1 MAADPSQRV
10 GSHFSHSVMDDCRE
24 SFPMSFDKNSDL
36 SRRCAIKG
44 GLLAAMGAA
53 LPSSLLAADNK
64 SLPIIQKAIP
74 STGQKLPAIGIG
86 TNEFASVAYGG
97 NSRGGTAY
105 TTVRDVLKRMY
116 ELGGTVI
123 DAASAYGDSEV
134 QIGKAL
140 EESGLAQKMF
150 VATKFDAPGLGA
162 VKDGVYGQASIE
174 RSFERLHK
182 VDLMFVHLLAGAE
195 AMMPVLLDL
204 KKQGRVRYIG
214 LTNVFRNQDHPLLAG
229 FMRKYPL
236 DFVQV
241 PYAIEDRAVEQEI
254 LPLAKQRKIAVMGV
268 VPFSSN
274 RGNLVVKAGK
284 KPLPKWAA
292 DLNISS
298 WGQFLLKYAISH
310 PTITCVASGTTNID
324 HVVDNQAAARGPI
337 PDAATRRRMEEY
349 WASIV

>member
-1 MAADPSQRV
+1 M
-10 GSHFSHSVMDDCRE
+10 E
-24 SFPMSFDKNSDL
+24 NFPMSYEKNSEL
-36 SRRCAIKG
+36 SRRGVLKG
-44 GLLAAMGAA
+44 GLLAAVSAMVS
-53 LPSSLLAADNK
+53 SSLLAADNK
-64 SLPIIQKAIP
+64 NLPIIQKAIP
-74 STGQKLPAIGIG
+74 STGQRLPVIGIG
-86 TNEFASVAYGG
+86 TNEFASATYGG
-97 NSRGGTAY
+97 NARGGTEYSA
-105 TTVRDVLKRMY
+105 VRDVLKRMY

-140 EESGLAQKMF
+140 EELGLTKKMF
-150 VATKFDAPGLGA
+150 IATKFDAPGLGA
-162 VKDGVYGQASIE
+162 VKDGVSGQASIE

-182 VDLMFVHLLAGAE
+182 VDLMFIHLLAGAE

-241 PYAIEDRAVEQEI
+241 PYSIEDRAVEQEI
-254 LPLAKQRKIAVMGV
+254 LPLAKQRKMAVMGV

-274 RGNLVVKAGK
+274 RGNLVVKAGDR
-284 KPLPKWAA
+284 PLPKWAA
-292 DLNISS
+292 ELNIAS
-298 WGQFLLKYAISH
+298 WSQFLLKYAISH
-310 PTITCVASGTTNID
+310 PTITCVASGTTKPD
-324 HVVDNQAAARGPI
+324 HVVDNQAAARGPM
-337 PDAATRRRMEEY
+337 PDAAMRRRMEEY